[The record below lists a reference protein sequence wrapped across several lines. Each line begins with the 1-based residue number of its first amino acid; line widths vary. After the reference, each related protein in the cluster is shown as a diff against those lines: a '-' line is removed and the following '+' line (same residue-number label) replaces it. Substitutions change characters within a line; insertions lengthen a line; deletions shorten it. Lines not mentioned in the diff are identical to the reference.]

1 MKQLVLFIALATFLA
16 CDRGTVPHAEPVAE
30 QRDTLAHDTLLLI
43 EADTAAGFHF
53 PYYLYIPEGTV
64 SGPQHLLV
72 ETNNTGTNDT
82 LAYHVRAAS
91 EQVTNASLGNSLSW
105 GLKVPFLM
113 PAFPR
118 PQTAWQ
124 YYTHALDRDA
134 ALLDTG
140 AMRRLDLQ
148 LIAMMEHARPRLKAL
163 GYEVHDKVL
172 LNGFSASGTFA
183 NRFTLLHPERVAAMA
198 CGGIN
203 GLAILPVDSLNGIAL
218 DYPLGTHD
226 AQKLFGAR
234 PDTAA
239 FKRVP
244 QLLYLGALDDNDAV
258 LFDDAYSR
266 QEQQVVHTAIGR
278 PIPERWTQCRNVYV
292 QHKVNAS
299 FRTYPGIGHATD
311 RMIYKDVM
319 MFFRAAM
326 SQQER

>member
-1 MKQLVLFIALATFLA
+1 MKLFYFLFAAATNVA
-16 CDRGTVPHAEPVAE
+16 CGRGDATPSDPVTE
-30 QRDTLAHDTLLLI
+30 QRDTLTQDTLILI

-64 SGPQHLLV
+64 SGAQHLLV

-82 LAYHVRAAS
+82 LAYHVRGAS

-124 YYTHALDRDA
+124 YYTHALDRDV

-148 LIAMMEHARPRLKAL
+148 LIAMIEHARPRLKVL
-163 GYEVHDKVL
+163 GYEVRDKVL

-183 NRFTLLHPERVAAMA
+183 NRFTLLHPDRVAAMA

-203 GLAILPVDSLNGIAL
+203 GLAILPVDSLNGSAL
-218 DYPLGTHD
+218 DYPLGTYD
-226 AQKLFGAR
+226 AEQLFGATL
-234 PDTAA
+234 DTAA

-278 PIPERWTQCRNVYV
+278 PIADRWTQCRNVYV

-326 SQQER
+326 AEQ

>member
-1 MKQLVLFIALATFLA
+1 MKLFYFLFAAATITA
-16 CDRGTVPHAEPVAE
+16 CGSGDATPSYPVTE
-30 QRDTLAHDTLLLI
+30 QRDTLTQDTLLFI

-64 SGPQHLLV
+64 SGAQHLLV

-82 LAYHVRAAS
+82 LAYHVRGAS

-134 ALLDTG
+134 AMLDTG

-148 LIAMMEHARPRLKAL
+148 LIAMTEHARPRLKSL
-163 GYEVHDKVL
+163 GYEVRDKVL

-203 GLAILPVDSLNGIAL
+203 GLAILPVDSLNGAAL

-226 AQKLFGAR
+226 AEQLFGATL
-234 PDTAA
+234 DTAA

-278 PIPERWTQCRNVYV
+278 PIADRWTQCRNVYV

-326 SQQER
+326 VEQ

>member
-1 MKQLVLFIALATFLA
+1 MKIFYFLFAALSFVA
-16 CDRGTVPHAEPVAE
+16 CGRHDGTPTDPVAD
-30 QRDTLAHDTLLLI
+30 QRDTLARDTLLLV
-43 EADTAAGFHF
+43 EADSTAGFNF
-53 PYYLYIPEGTV
+53 PYYIYIPQGTL
-64 SGPQHLLV
+64 SGAQHLLV

-82 LAYHVRAAS
+82 LAYHVRGAS

-124 YYTHALDRDA
+124 FYTHALDRDA

-148 LIAMMEHARPRLKAL
+148 LIAMIEHARPRLKAL
-163 GYEVHDKVL
+163 GYEVRDKVL

-183 NRFTLLHPERVAAMA
+183 NRFTLLHPDRVAAMA

-226 AQKLFGAR
+226 AEQLFGAA

-266 QEQQVVHTAIGR
+266 EEQHVVHSAIGR
-278 PIPERWTQCRNVYV
+278 PIPDRWTQCRNVYV

-326 SQQER
+326 VAE

>member
-1 MKQLVLFIALATFLA
+1 MKHIGLLFAVASFVA
-16 CDRGTVPHAEPVAE
+16 CDRGDATPTDPVTE
-30 QRDTLAHDTLLLI
+30 QRDTLARDTLLLV

-53 PYYLYIPEGTV
+53 PYYLYIPQGTV
-64 SGPQHLLV
+64 SGAQHLLV

-82 LAYHVRAAS
+82 LAYHVRGAS
-91 EQVTNASLGNSLSW
+91 DQVTNASLGNSLSW

-163 GYEVHDKVL
+163 GYEVRDKVL

-183 NRFTLLHPERVAAMA
+183 NRFTLLHPERVAAVA

-203 GLAILPVDSLNGIAL
+203 GLAILPVDSLNGAAL

-226 AQKLFGAR
+226 AEQLFGAA

-266 QEQQVVHTAIGR
+266 QEQQVVHSAIGR
-278 PIPERWTQCRNVYV
+278 PIADRWTQCRNVYV

-326 SQQER
+326 AEQ

>member
-1 MKQLVLFIALATFLA
+1 MKLLYFLFAAATITA
-16 CDRGTVPHAEPVAE
+16 CGRGDATPTDPVTE
-30 QRDTLAHDTLLLI
+30 QHDTLTQDTLLLI

-64 SGPQHLLV
+64 SGAQHLLV

-82 LAYHVRAAS
+82 LAYHVRGAS

-148 LIAMMEHARPRLKAL
+148 LIAMIEHARPQLKAL
-163 GYEVHDKVL
+163 GYEVRDKVL
-172 LNGFSASGTFA
+172 LNGFSASGTFS
-183 NRFTLLHPERVAAMA
+183 NRFTLLHPDRVAAMA

-203 GLAILPVDSLNGIAL
+203 GLAILPVDSLNGAAL

-226 AQKLFGAR
+226 AEQLFGTA

-278 PIPERWTQCRNVYV
+278 PIADRWTQCRNVYV

-326 SQQER
+326 AEQ